1 MGRRRK
7 KKRAHI
13 ANDEQPGK
21 KLPKSFVLS
30 RGKVGPVLR
39 TLERDLRRLMLPNTA
54 LRLKE
59 SSRNNIKDFLQ
70 VAGPLGVTH
79 FMALSTT
86 KESPYLR
93 IMKTPRGPTLTFK
106 IQNYSLAKDVA
117 HSQKRPKSPPAI
129 YSDPPLVVMNN
140 FGQQEDHLKLVTIM
154 FQNMFPAINVNTVKL
169 ANCRRVLL
177 LNYNKDT
184 ERIDFRHFLITAQP
198 IGVARNIRKL
208 VQKHQVPD
216 LGGLQDVSEFLR
228 SGYGSES
235 EVEEETSRVTLPQD
249 LKGGGN
255 RASNQ
260 SAVKLQEIG
269 PRMELQLI
277 KVEAGLCSGDVLFHA
292 YVHKT
297 PEEIAALREQ
307 AVKKE
312 ALRKQRKAEQ
322 EANVKRKM
330 AELEAKKKKRTRENE
345 PWKNKDGEGDAE
357 DNDEEWYR
365 NEVGEDPDEAFM
377 GNRRA
382 AKRGRNER
390 RGAQEGANQGSEDGE
405 DDDRNNAGGE
415 DGRAKQ
421 WTGRKTKTMAGRF
434 SGKARHGASSHRLG
448 VRHSDSGFKKSG
460 HSRK

>member
-1 MGRRRK
+1 
-7 KKRAHI
+7 
-13 ANDEQPGK
+13 
-21 KLPKSFVLS
+21 
-30 RGKVGPVLR
+30 
-39 TLERDLRRLMLPNTA
+39 MLPNTA

-59 SSRNNIKDFLQ
+59 SSRNNMKDFLQ

-106 IQNYSLAKDVA
+106 IHNYSLAKDVA
-117 HSQKRPKSPPAI
+117 LSQKRPKSPPAI
-129 YSDPPLVVMNN
+129 YANPPLVVMNN
-140 FGQQEDHLKLVTIM
+140 FGQNEDHLKLITIM
-154 FQNMFPAINVNTVKL
+154 FQNMFPPINVNTVKL

-184 ERIDFRHFLITAQP
+184 QRIDFRHFLITAQP
-198 IGVARNIRKL
+198 VGVARNIRKL

-307 AVKKE
+307 AEKKE
-312 ALRKQRKAEQ
+312 VLRKQRKAEQ

-330 AELEAKKKKRTRENE
+330 AKAS
-345 PWKNKDGEGDAE
+345 
-357 DNDEEWYR
+357 
-365 NEVGEDPDEAFM
+365 
-377 GNRRA
+377 
-382 AKRGRNER
+382 KRGRKER
-390 RGAQEGANQGSEDGE
+390 RGAQEDAHQGSEDEG
-405 DDDRNNAGGE
+405 DADGDRGRG
-415 DGRAKQ
+415 DGSEKQ
-421 WTGRKTKTMAGRF
+421 RTRKMTTTAGRF
-434 SGKARHGASSHRLG
+434 LAGKARHGASSHRLG
-448 VRHSDSGFKKSG
+448 VRHSKTGFKKSG
-460 HSRK
+460 QSRKQHA